1 METSVGVLVL
11 VLAREL
17 TPDGGGSTE
26 EAERRPTL
34 AAAAGERWG
43 DRAGNAWRRQE
54 QHPGG
59 YRLREAAGCQ
69 SPAPGFALRRANAG
83 ETGPRWCCAEAELCC

>member
-1 METSVGVLVL
+1 MGVLVL

-17 TPDGGGSTE
+17 TPPNGGGSAE
-26 EAERRPTL
+26 EAEHGPTL
-34 AAAAGERWG
+34 AVAAGERWG

-69 SPAPGFALRRANAG
+69 SPAPGFALRLANAG
-83 ETGPRWCCAEAELCC
+83 ETGPPPAVLC